1 MNYRYRLSFGRI
13 SNVMKNLILLLI
25 LTLAAH
31 VGFSQVT
38 LSDRSKISVI
48 TLGPWQGELYTA
60 FGHSAFRVHD
70 PINHI
75 DDAYNYGVFDFNQPN
90 FYLNFAKGYL
100 YYKLGVHNYK
110 EFEYYYIYHNRY
122 IHEQVLN
129 LTPSQKQ
136 KLYDYLE
143 WNAKPENQHYRYD
156 YFFNN
161 CATKIRDVVQTA
173 FQDSVHFDGSYIKTD
188 YTIRELTDPYLEYQP
203 WGDLGIDIGLGL
215 RIDQQATPSE
225 YMFLPDYVES
235 GFAHATIKRGDE
247 TVPLVERRISIYE
260 AQPESFSKGLFQP
273 IYIFSLLLVIA
284 ALITYRDLKR
294 KKLTIAF
301 DVFFFFVLG
310 FIGVLLTLLWVA
322 TDHYSSEKN
331 LNLLW
336 ALPTHVIAVVAF
348 IWQPKWLKHYF
359 LIVAIVSV
367 ILLLSWQ
374 ILPQQLNTTLILIV
388 LTAALRSF
396 TQYRIRNI

>member
-1 MNYRYRLSFGRI
+1 MNYRYAYLSAVF
-13 SNVMKNLILLLI
+13 STTMKNLILLV
-25 LTLAAH
+25 LTL
-31 VGFSQVT
+31 VGHICFSQT
-38 LSDRSKISVI
+38 KLSDQSKISVI

-70 PINHI
+70 PVNNI

-129 LTPSQKQ
+129 LTPAQKQ
-136 KLYDYLE
+136 KLYNYLE
-143 WNAKPENQHYRYD
+143 WNARPENQHYRYD

-161 CATKIRDVVQTA
+161 CATKIRDVVQTV

-235 GFAHATIKRGDE
+235 GFAHATIKNKHE
-247 TVPLVERRISIYE
+247 TAPLVAQRISIYE
-260 AQPESFSKGLFQP
+260 SQPESFSKGVIQP
-273 IYIFSLLLVIA
+273 VYVFSFLLVIA
-284 ALITYRDLKR
+284 ALITYQDFKK
-294 KKLTIAF
+294 KKLTLAF

-310 FIGVLLTLLWVA
+310 FIGVLLALLWIA
-322 TDHYSSEKN
+322 TDHDSSAKN

-336 ALPTHVIAVVAF
+336 ALPTHVIAVIAF

-359 LIVAIVSV
+359 LIVAILSV
-367 ILLLSWQ
+367 MLLLSWPV
-374 ILPQQLNTTLILIV
+374 LPQNLNSTLTLLV
-388 LTAALRSF
+388 LVAALRSF
-396 TQYRIRNI
+396 AQYRLRK